1 MTKKKVIIATYIII
15 LVLIVLTS
23 YIQFAT
29 TISMKVD
36 QGKSILILEKPDV
49 LTNAE
54 YIHTLTEISA
64 SLSSDIMFSRVS
76 QENDFQYF
84 KTNLDS
90 EFLDLWTSHGST
102 LLEEGEFLSSD
113 EGADGRIYGFV
124 SEDYNI
130 YVYGMDKLTDFDIDL
145 SVGKFYVPD
154 EKLTD
159 WINAFD
165 QSGIGCEVSNEVSIP
180 VDKSFLFVVVL
191 FVFFL
196 FISVVFYSV
205 SRAREYTIKKSMGY
219 SNFDISA
226 GEFKDNL
233 KWSAPAAVV
242 TLLLSFVG
250 FGIAYD
256 FISSTYFLL
265 SMLPLFLIVFFLL
278 QVTML
283 VSVYLIGRA
292 CHVQQIKGHNS
303 NKGIFVFAT
312 VAKAIIFVI
321 LIVYIS
327 QVMNVFQSAYRQYS
341 TVKETADAVNGFA
354 VIPHTRVQGEDPSE
368 KADKYVN
375 RFLGFYQE
383 MHDTKQAIIA
393 SMNQAVYENEG
404 QFSMEDTPGQ
414 ETAMSNRLPS
424 VTINDNYLDFNQK
437 ITGLNG
443 ERITS
448 ADLIADKYNILI
460 PASYDKEKI
469 LSIRAIQR
477 NYGEE
482 ALHFIEYSQES
493 EFFSFSTKGSTDQPG
508 YLSNVIAYV
517 YNPDVEVAH
526 EDAEIVVGNLQGY
539 FSGGFFFRY
548 DTDMELTP
556 FEQISSII
564 KSNGL
569 SGIIVES
576 PSVQN
581 FYQQDLSSARVLVTI
596 LATILTVL
604 IFSFVYLLLY
614 SAEQYFLH
622 YAKSISVKLLNGHSL
637 LDICVVRIVFKIS
650 ILVLLSIIGL
660 FIRISFPLAIIAA
673 LFEVVVFYL
682 VLKAHSQRN
691 ITSIIKGQV

>member
-1 MTKKKVIIATYIII
+1 MTKKKVIIATYMIT
-15 LVLIVLTS
+15 LVLIVLTAFL
-23 YIQFAT
+23 QFAT
-29 TISMKVD
+29 TISIQID
-36 QGKSILILEKPDV
+36 QGKSILILEKPEI
-49 LTNAE
+49 LTNEE
-54 YIHTLTEISA
+54 YIHSLIEIST

-84 KTNLDS
+84 KTNIDS
-90 EFLDLWTSHGST
+90 KFLDLWTSQEST
-102 LLEEGEFLSSD
+102 LLGEGKFLSSD

-124 SEDYNI
+124 SEDSNI
-130 YVYGMDKLTDFDIDL
+130 FVYGIDRLPDFKLDL

-154 EKLTD
+154 DKLTE

-180 VDKSFLFVVVL
+180 VDKSFLFVIVL

-196 FISVVFYSV
+196 FISVVFYSA

-226 GEFKDNL
+226 GALKNNL
-233 KWSAPAAVV
+233 RWSAPAVV
-242 TLLLSFVG
+242 LVLLLSFIF
-250 FGIAYD
+250 FGIVYD
-256 FISSTYFLL
+256 FISSAYFVL
-265 SMLPLFLIVFFLL
+265 SMLPKFLFVFLLL
-278 QVTML
+278 QVTMF
-283 VSVYLIGRA
+283 VSVFFVGRA

-321 LIVYIS
+321 LIIYIS
-327 QVMNVFQSAYRQYS
+327 QVMNVFQNAYRQYN
-341 TVKETADAVNGFA
+341 TVKETAAAVNGFA
-354 VIPHTRVQGEDPSE
+354 VIPYTRIQGEDPSE

-393 SMNQAVYENEG
+393 SMNQAVYENED
-404 QFSMEDTPGQ
+404 QFSMEGALGQ
-414 ETAMSNRLPS
+414 ETVVFTLLPS
-424 VTINDNYLDFNQK
+424 VIINDNYLDYNQK

-460 PASYDKEKI
+460 PVGYDKEKI
-469 LSIRAIQR
+469 LSIRAIQSD
-477 NYGEE
+477 YGEE
-482 ALHFIEYSQES
+482 ALHFIEYSPES
-493 EFFSFSTKGSTDQPG
+493 EFFAFSSKGSTDQPG

-517 YNPDVEVAH
+517 YDPEIEVAH
-526 EDAEIVVGNLQGY
+526 VDNDIVVGNLQGY

-548 DTDMELTP
+548 DTNTELTP
-556 FEQISSII
+556 YEQISSII

-581 FYQQDLSSARVLVTI
+581 FYQQDLSSARLLVTI
-596 LATILTVL
+596 LATILAVL

-622 YAKSISVKLLNGHSL
+622 FAKSISVKLLNGHSL
-637 LDICVVRIVFKIS
+637 LDICLVRMVFKIS
-650 ILVLLSIIGL
+650 ILLLISLIGL
-660 FIRISFPLAIIAA
+660 NIRISFPLAIIAA
-673 LFEVVVFYL
+673 LFEVVIFYL
-682 VLKAHSQRN
+682 VLKIHSQRN
-691 ITSIIKGQV
+691 IINIIKGQI